1 MNPLLITRNLY
12 MKLCDEKN
20 MCHSR
25 SLAPTDAVHQI
36 PNEKKIRYTKWTI
49 NKMAN
54 KMHASSKI
62 N

>member
-1 MNPLLITRNLY
+1 

-49 NKMAN
+49 NPIQG
-54 KMHASSKI
+54 HHGHIVPEESFWL
-62 N
+62 